1 MTEEPK
7 KEPPKE
13 EKVKENNSE
22 DQPLEKTNFEEEL
35 KNIKAK
41 DKTEYSWDVLKT
53 YVLDKYKEIVNDFP
67 KEGENSNED
76 EEIIDYI
83 NNLNKIPFTLQ
94 RIAELLLEPK
104 LYYKTANKYNS
115 AFKKL
120 VNIEP
125 D

>member
-13 EKVKENNSE
+13 EKVKENNSK